1 MAPGWILGIIIG
13 YVLFNL
19 GLWKSDSE
27 PKPKDTLWALV
38 MLGGTILMFISV
50 LLWAVPTF
58 FSASN

>member
-1 MAPGWILGIIIG
+1 LAPGWILGIIIG

-19 GLWKSDSE
+19 GLWKSDSD

>member
-1 MAPGWILGIIIG
+1 LAPGWILGIIIG